1 MAGENK
7 IEKEPMPIAWHP
19 SRYWNLCMTEDE
31 EKSQESYWMMEIV
44 YKNSIK
50 SWWKCLVFVGN
61 STFLTHKILLIN
73 W

>member
-31 EKSQESYWMMEIV
+31 EKSQESY
-44 YKNSIK
+44 
-50 SWWKCLVFVGN
+50 
-61 STFLTHKILLIN
+61 
-73 W
+73 